1 MTNLTNATSCVASPS
16 LPNGLNIDSSTCTI
30 SGTPSVESSN
40 ATYTVTANISN
51 TTFQTTVW
59 LSTSPFATITSTVEG
74 AHLNLGEAMGPITL
88 NYTSQA
94 GNGTLYNGNGTA
106 WMVKDI
112 YSGAAEGSPYFLTAV
127 GNILYFRAIDG
138 TNGYELWKS
147 DGTASGTVL
156 VKDINSGSDSGW
168 PNHLT
173 AVGNTLYFEATD
185 GTNGYELW
193 KSDGTAAGT
202 VMVKDINSGSGSSDP
217 THLTAVGN
225 TLYFAANDGTNGWEL
240 WKSDGTASGTVMV
253 KDINSGSVQIVPS
266 YLTAVGNTLYFSA
279 TDGTNGTELW
289 KSDGTAAGTV
299 MIKDINSASSS
310 SSPSYLTAF
319 GNTLYFAAS
328 DGTNGTELWKSD
340 GTASGTV
347 MMDINSG
354 SGNSYP
360 NYFKAIGNTLYFK
373 ATDGTLLNMLWKSDG
388 TANGTMMVGS
398 SGSLPLIDSN
408 SYLTAVGNTLYFRA
422 NDGTNGWELWKS
434 DGTANGT
441 MMVKDIR
448 SGSDSSSPQYL
459 TAVGNTVYFSAHG
472 GSGVGTELFKS
483 DGTANGTVMVQE
495 ISSGSSSD
503 PSELITVD
511 NILYFRA
518 TDIPNQ
524 PNVGSGKEL
533 WALDPANITLNTP
546 PPVSWETDPALP
558 AGMSISNGVISGTP
572 SVYANNQTYTVYANQ
587 SNYST
592 THQLYFSV
600 DTDNAHTVVENQAI
614 DAIGFHPPFNNGTTT
629 WTASANLPG
638 NLTIDASTGEI
649 TGTVNGTFANA
660 TITVT
665 ATHNGSAT
673 ETFTFN
679 LQSLADYD
687 GDGLANDLPADYD
700 AADQPTPG
708 LVADTDDDADG
719 LLDTVETDTGTYVD
733 SSDTGTDPLNPD
745 TDGDGICDGP
755 NAVSPICIAGPD
767 TNSGA
772 TVVDTPIV
780 LLNNSDVDEIA
791 PFYPRTGATY
801 GLSPDLPTSMQF
813 DASNGSI
820 WGTPD
825 MTMSNSTYTMWA
837 NDSGLSVSWTFFLEV
852 LEDLDGDGMPD
863 ILPGDYDGSNDP
875 IRSPPGL
882 VEDLD
887 DDGDGYNDTAE
898 TGTGIYVD
906 ENNTGTDSRDPDT
919 DDDGICDGPNAVS
932 PICIAGPD
940 TSNGPNMITTPVV
953 LVNNSEVSEI
963 APFMIVS
970 GATYALSPDLPTSMQ
985 FDASN
990 GSIWGTPDMTMSN
1003 STYTM
1008 WANDS
1013 GLSVSWTFFLEVLED
1028 LDGDGM
1034 PDVLPVDYDEIND
1047 PIRTPGLAED
1057 LDDDGDGYNDT
1068 AETDTGLYL
1077 DGNNTGTD
1085 PRDPDTD
1092 DDGICDGPN
1101 AVSPICIAGPD
1112 LTPFGP
1118 PATVVAVNNSMIP
1131 SVPPYYAG
1139 SGLTYEIMPDL
1150 PNGLTIDP
1158 INGYLMGIPTETIG
1172 NTTYTVYAN
1181 HTDGTSYSWD
1191 FTIEVLEDSDG
1202 DGSPDTLP
1210 ADYDGDDDS
1219 IRAPPGLTE
1228 DLDDDGDGTS
1238 DLDEILNG
1246 TEPLNPDTDGDGFCD
1261 GINPVADVCFSGPDP
1276 YPNDANLPLDTD
1288 GDGLP
1293 DDDSAWTGPPYADDD
1308 DDNDG
1313 FPDVSEDACGSDS
1326 LDANSIPNDMDGD
1339 TICDGDDDDK
1349 DGDGIENVNETGAL
1363 GVPPGSSPIN
1373 PDTDGDGICDGPE
1386 SPVTSNCTAGP
1397 DMFPLDPS
1405 AWEDTDGDG
1414 YPNELFPPSNSTPPL
1429 EEDLDDDNDGWTDI
1443 DEVNCGTDPV
1453 NVTDVPI
1460 DLNGDGVCDVLDLD
1474 WDDDGIPNA
1483 NETDTGIYN
1492 DPSDMGT
1499 DPWNPDTDG
1508 DGFCDGP
1515 FAVFNGTDTVCIGGP
1530 DPFPLD
1536 PTMPFDTDGDGLP
1549 NELPEDYVGN
1559 LEEDLDDDNDGYSDV
1574 SELNCDSNPLNAS
1587 STPTNDLDGDGICDA
1602 QDDDVDGD
1610 GLSNATE
1617 QDTNSTSLFNNAD
1630 TDGDGICDGPL
1641 APAMPIGVCTAGPD
1655 AFPNDPAAWI
1665 DTDGDGKPDD
1675 IVPGIETDLVLD
1687 LDDDNDQWTDE
1698 DEAACG
1704 TDPKDVSSTPL
1715 DGDDDGICDVLDVK
1729 VLGYVMN
1736 DQEASIFEGY
1746 VNQSDFLIL
1755 PNLTGMEPGTWSIV
1769 PALPAGL
1776 DFSGTMARNGET
1788 GIISGIPTE
1797 SSNMTNYTVY
1807 ANNSQTGVQ
1816 FTFAMAILADTD
1828 GDRLPDTE
1836 SATGL
1841 EVDLDDD
1848 NDGHLDEI
1856 EVKCG
1861 SDPTNQTSVPNVD
1874 ENDECITGVY
1884 ADDDDDEGGFS
1895 PLWCLP
1901 LLAILLL
1908 MLLLFGLLLRD
1919 KVELIGPEPENTT
1932 AEPNFLS
1939 GVGTKDNPFVLRPIK
1954 ALKAGGKAETKEAIS
1969 IINMSP
1975 EIVVNLLD
1983 LAEATNDKRFMVYE
1997 IDGASEE
2004 PGYRLEADEEGRLRI
2019 RFVFDDSINPTYEG
2033 GDYEGLIKLG
2043 KASVYFSWTVG
2054 VKQDKK
2060 KMNELKK
2067 QQQAEEKAAA
2077 ALAAKEA
2084 KEAKAAEEKAAKEAE
2099 KKAKADEKA
2108 AAAAATALA
2117 AKEAKE
2123 EADAK
2128 KKADADAKAA
2138 KESEKKVKADEK
2150 AAAAALAA
2158 KAKEEEDA
2166 KKKADADA
2174 KASKESEKKAK
2185 AEEKAAAAVLAAKAK
2200 EEEDAKKKADADA
2213 KEAEEK
2219 AAAAKKKAEKKPAA
2233 TTKEVKKQEEL
2244 QRVKKRA
2251 KSIDF
2256 KVIGEATSTKLKSEV
2271 KKGSKTL
2278 EVGDASE
2285 FADSGSA
2292 AITDSEGST
2301 LISWTGKDGN
2311 VLTGVSGVTRIFAA
2325 ASIVMVKDDLQ
2336 VIKGIG
2342 PFLEEKLNAL
2352 GITTYRQL
2360 ANMNAKLEEQVNVA
2374 IEFFPGRVKRDQWVA
2389 QAKILLGEDVKLDE
2403 KALKKAEDLERIAQK
2418 AGGID
2423 FGTLGVATIDQQDDL
2438 QTIKG
2443 IGPFIAEKLYALGIY
2458 TFEQV
2463 GNMTSEIEEQV
2474 NKAIEFF
2481 PGRVKRDE
2489 WAKQGREL
2497 HKKK

>member
-1 MTNLTNATSCVASPS
+1 MKCWGRDNYGQLGDGGSNTDTNAPSSTAINLGTGRTAVAVAAGWYHTCAI
-16 LPNGLNIDSSTCTI
+16 LDNGDLKCWGRDSSGQLGDGAI
-30 SGTPSVESSN
+30 QFGTPYSDTNAPSS
-40 ATYTVTANISN
+40 TAINLGSGRTAVAVSAGSAHTCAILDNGEAKCWGSNSFGSLGDGGSN
-51 TTFQTTVW
+51 TNTNAPS
-59 LSTSPFATITSTVEG
+59 STAI
-74 AHLNLGEAMGPITL
+74 NLGTGRTAVAVSAVNANTCAILDNGEAKCWGYDNSGQLGDGGSNTNTNAPSSTAINLGTGR
-88 NYTSQA
+88 TAVAVA
-94 GNGTLYNGNGTA
+94 GGNSHNCAILDNGEAKCWGYNGNGQLGDGGSNTNQ
-106 WMVKDI
+106 
-112 YSGAAEGSPYFLTAV
+112 GSPVAV
-127 GNILYFRAIDG
+127 
-138 TNGYELWKS
+138 
-147 DGTASGTVL
+147 
-156 VKDINSGSDSGW
+156 SGS
-168 PNHLT
+168 
-173 AVGNTLYFEATD
+173 NTWDAT
-185 GTNGYELW
+185 T
-193 KSDGTAAGT
+193 T
-202 VMVKDINSGSGSSDP
+202 
-217 THLTAVGN
+217 
-225 TLYFAANDGTNGWEL
+225 
-240 WKSDGTASGTVMV
+240 
-253 KDINSGSVQIVPS
+253 IV
-266 YLTAVGNTLYFSA
+266 T
-279 TDGTNGTELW
+279 
-289 KSDGTAAGTV
+289 
-299 MIKDINSASSS
+299 
-310 SSPSYLTAF
+310 
-319 GNTLYFAAS
+319 
-328 DGTNGTELWKSD
+328 
-340 GTASGTV
+340 
-347 MMDINSG
+347 
-354 SGNSYP
+354 
-360 NYFKAIGNTLYFK
+360 
-373 ATDGTLLNMLWKSDG
+373 
-388 TANGTMMVGS
+388 
-398 SGSLPLIDSN
+398 
-408 SYLTAVGNTLYFRA
+408 
-422 NDGTNGWELWKS
+422 
-434 DGTANGT
+434 
-441 MMVKDIR
+441 
-448 SGSDSSSPQYL
+448 
-459 TAVGNTVYFSAHG
+459 
-472 GSGVGTELFKS
+472 
-483 DGTANGTVMVQE
+483 
-495 ISSGSSSD
+495 
-503 PSELITVD
+503 
-511 NILYFRA
+511 
-518 TDIPNQ
+518 
-524 PNVGSGKEL
+524 
-533 WALDPANITLNTP
+533 
-546 PPVSWETDPALP
+546 WETHPALP
-558 AGMSISNGVISGTP
+558 AGMSISGGTISGTP
-572 SVYANNQTYTVYANQ
+572 SVYATNQTYTIYANQ
-587 SNYST
+587 SGYST
-592 THQLYFSV
+592 THELYFSV
-600 DTDNAHTVVENQAI
+600 DTTNAHTVVENQTI
-614 DAIGFHPPFNNGTTT
+614 DPIGFHPPFNNGTTT
-629 WTASANLPG
+629 WTASGNMPANL
-638 NLTIDASTGEI
+638 LIDSSTGEI
-649 TGTVNGTFANA
+649 TGTVISTFANA

-665 ATHNGSAT
+665 ATHNGSAV

-687 GDGLANDLPADYD
+687 GDGLPNDLPSDYD
-700 AADQPTPG
+700 AAEGPTPG

-755 NAVSPICIAGPD
+755 NAIAGVCIAGPD

-791 PFYPRTGATY
+791 PFYPVTGATY

-837 NDSGLSVSWTFFLEV
+837 NLT
-852 LEDLDGDGMPD
+852 DG
-863 ILPGDYDGSNDP
+863 
-875 IRSPPGL
+875 
-882 VEDLD
+882 
-887 DDGDGYNDTAE
+887 
-898 TGTGIYVD
+898 
-906 ENNTGTDSRDPDT
+906 
-919 DDDGICDGPNAVS
+919 
-932 PICIAGPD
+932 
-940 TSNGPNMITTPVV
+940 TST
-953 LVNNSEVSEI
+953 
-963 APFMIVS
+963 
-970 GATYALSPDLPTSMQ
+970 
-985 FDASN
+985 
-990 GSIWGTPDMTMSN
+990 
-1003 STYTM
+1003 
-1008 WANDS
+1008 
-1013 GLSVSWTFFLEVLED
+1013 SWTFFLEVLED

-1034 PDVLPVDYDEIND
+1034 PDVLPVDYDGTND
-1047 PIRTPGLAED
+1047 PIRSPPGLVED

-1139 SGLTYEIMPDL
+1139 SGLTYEVMPDL
-1150 PNGLTIDP
+1150 PNGLTIDAN
-1158 INGYLMGIPTETIG
+1158 NGYLMGIPTETTG
-1172 NTTYTVYAN
+1172 NITYTVFAN
-1181 HTDGTSYSWD
+1181 LTDGTSYSWD

-1228 DLDDDGDGTS
+1228 DLDDDGDGES
-1238 DLDEILNG
+1238 DLDEIANG

-1261 GINPVADVCFSGPDP
+1261 GINAVSGVCFAGPDP

-1574 SELNCDSNPLNAS
+1574 SELNCDSDPLDAS

-1610 GLSNATE
+1610 GLSNVTE

-1704 TDPKDVSSTPL
+1704 TDPKDVASTPL

-1729 VLGYVMN
+1729 LLGYAMN
-1736 DQEASIFEGY
+1736 DQEALIFEGY

-1755 PNLTGMEPGTWSIV
+1755 PNLTGMEPGTWTIE

-1776 DFSGTMARNGET
+1776 SFSGTARSGET

-1797 SSNMTNYTVY
+1797 TSNMTNYTVY

-1816 FTFAMAILADTD
+1816 FTFELAILADTD
-1828 GDRLPDTE
+1828 GDGLPDE
-1836 SATGL
+1836 GSVTGL
-1841 EVDLDDD
+1841 GEDLDDD
-1848 NDGHLDEI
+1848 NDGHPDQI
-1856 EVKCG
+1856 ERNCD
-1861 SDPTNQTSVPNVD
+1861 SDPYNQTSVPNVD
-1874 ENDECITGVY
+1874 ENNECITGQY
-1884 ADDDDDEGGFS
+1884 ADDDSDDGGFS
-1895 PLWCLP
+1895 ALWCLP
-1901 LLAILLL
+1901 LIFLLL
-1908 MLLLFGLLLRD
+1908 LVLLLFGLLLRD
-1919 KVELIGPEPENTT
+1919 KVALIGPEPEYTT
-1932 AEPNFLS
+1932 SEPHFLS
-1939 GVGTKDNPFVLRPIK
+1939 GAGTKDDPFVLKPVK
-1954 ALKAGGKAETKEAIS
+1954 ALKAGTKVETKESIS
-1969 IINMSP
+1969 ITDMSP
-1975 EIVVNLLD
+1975 EVAVNLLD

-2019 RFVFDDSINPTYEG
+2019 RFVFDDSINPTYQG

-2067 QQQAEEKAAA
+2067 QQEAEEKAAA

-2138 KESEKKVKADEK
+2138 KESEKKAKADEK
-2150 AAAAALAA
+2150 AAAAL
-2158 KAKEEEDA
+2158 
-2166 KKKADADA
+2166 
-2174 KASKESEKKAK
+2174 S
-2185 AEEKAAAAVLAAKAK
+2185 L
-2200 EEEDAKKKADADA
+2200 
-2213 KEAEEK
+2213 
-2219 AAAAKKKAEKKPAA
+2219 
-2233 TTKEVKKQEEL
+2233 L
-2244 QRVKKRA
+2244 RLRKKRMLRRRQMLTLRLLRNLKRKQRLRKRPLPLLSLLRLRKKRMLRRRQMLMLRLLRKQKRRLLLLRKRLRRNLLQQRR
-2251 KSIDF
+2251 KSRNKRNF
-2256 KVIGEATSTKLKSEV
+2256 
-2271 KKGSKTL
+2271 
-2278 EVGDASE
+2278 
-2285 FADSGSA
+2285 
-2292 AITDSEGST
+2292 
-2301 LISWTGKDGN
+2301 N
-2311 VLTGVSGVTRIFAA
+2311 VLRSVRNP
-2325 ASIVMVKDDLQ
+2325 L
-2336 VIKGIG
+2336 
-2342 PFLEEKLNAL
+2342 
-2352 GITTYRQL
+2352 
-2360 ANMNAKLEEQVNVA
+2360 
-2374 IEFFPGRVKRDQWVA
+2374 
-2389 QAKILLGEDVKLDE
+2389 
-2403 KALKKAEDLERIAQK
+2403 
-2418 AGGID
+2418 
-2423 FGTLGVATIDQQDDL
+2423 
-2438 QTIKG
+2438 
-2443 IGPFIAEKLYALGIY
+2443 
-2458 TFEQV
+2458 
-2463 GNMTSEIEEQV
+2463 TS
-2474 NKAIEFF
+2474 
-2481 PGRVKRDE
+2481 R
-2489 WAKQGREL
+2489 
-2497 HKKK
+2497 

>member
-1 MTNLTNATSCVASPS
+1 M
-16 LPNGLNIDSSTCTI
+16 
-30 SGTPSVESSN
+30 
-40 ATYTVTANISN
+40 
-51 TTFQTTVW
+51 
-59 LSTSPFATITSTVEG
+59 
-74 AHLNLGEAMGPITL
+74 
-88 NYTSQA
+88 
-94 GNGTLYNGNGTA
+94 
-106 WMVKDI
+106 
-112 YSGAAEGSPYFLTAV
+112 
-127 GNILYFRAIDG
+127 
-138 TNGYELWKS
+138 
-147 DGTASGTVL
+147 
-156 VKDINSGSDSGW
+156 
-168 PNHLT
+168 
-173 AVGNTLYFEATD
+173 
-185 GTNGYELW
+185 
-193 KSDGTAAGT
+193 
-202 VMVKDINSGSGSSDP
+202 
-217 THLTAVGN
+217 
-225 TLYFAANDGTNGWEL
+225 
-240 WKSDGTASGTVMV
+240 
-253 KDINSGSVQIVPS
+253 
-266 YLTAVGNTLYFSA
+266 
-279 TDGTNGTELW
+279 
-289 KSDGTAAGTV
+289 
-299 MIKDINSASSS
+299 
-310 SSPSYLTAF
+310 
-319 GNTLYFAAS
+319 
-328 DGTNGTELWKSD
+328 
-340 GTASGTV
+340 
-347 MMDINSG
+347 
-354 SGNSYP
+354 
-360 NYFKAIGNTLYFK
+360 
-373 ATDGTLLNMLWKSDG
+373 
-388 TANGTMMVGS
+388 
-398 SGSLPLIDSN
+398 
-408 SYLTAVGNTLYFRA
+408 
-422 NDGTNGWELWKS
+422 
-434 DGTANGT
+434 
-441 MMVKDIR
+441 
-448 SGSDSSSPQYL
+448 
-459 TAVGNTVYFSAHG
+459 
-472 GSGVGTELFKS
+472 
-483 DGTANGTVMVQE
+483 
-495 ISSGSSSD
+495 
-503 PSELITVD
+503 
-511 NILYFRA
+511 
-518 TDIPNQ
+518 
-524 PNVGSGKEL
+524 GSGKEL

-791 PFYPRTGATY
+791 PFYPMTGATY

-825 MTMSNSTYTMWA
+825 MVMSNSTYTMWA

-863 ILPGDYDGSNDP
+863 VLPLDYDGSNDP

-940 TSNGPNMITTPVV
+940 TTNGPNMITTPVV

-963 APFMIVS
+963 APFMTVS

-1034 PDVLPVDYDEIND
+1034 PDVLPVDYDGSND
-1047 PIRTPGLAED
+1047 PIRSPPGLVED

-1150 PNGLTIDP
+1150 PTGLTIDP

-1228 DLDDDGDGTS
+1228 DLDDDGDGES

-1261 GINPVADVCFSGPDP
+1261 GINAVSGVCFAGPDP
-1276 YPNDANLPLDTD
+1276 NPLDPNLPLDTD

-1675 IVPGIETDLVLD
+1675 IVP
-1687 LDDDNDQWTDE
+1687 
-1698 DEAACG
+1698 
-1704 TDPKDVSSTPL
+1704 
-1715 DGDDDGICDVLDVK
+1715 
-1729 VLGYVMN
+1729 
-1736 DQEASIFEGY
+1736 
-1746 VNQSDFLIL
+1746 
-1755 PNLTGMEPGTWSIV
+1755 
-1769 PALPAGL
+1769 
-1776 DFSGTMARNGET
+1776 
-1788 GIISGIPTE
+1788 
-1797 SSNMTNYTVY
+1797 
-1807 ANNSQTGVQ
+1807 
-1816 FTFAMAILADTD
+1816 
-1828 GDRLPDTE
+1828 
-1836 SATGL
+1836 
-1841 EVDLDDD
+1841 
-1848 NDGHLDEI
+1848 
-1856 EVKCG
+1856 
-1861 SDPTNQTSVPNVD
+1861 
-1874 ENDECITGVY
+1874 
-1884 ADDDDDEGGFS
+1884 
-1895 PLWCLP
+1895 
-1901 LLAILLL
+1901 
-1908 MLLLFGLLLRD
+1908 
-1919 KVELIGPEPENTT
+1919 
-1932 AEPNFLS
+1932 
-1939 GVGTKDNPFVLRPIK
+1939 
-1954 ALKAGGKAETKEAIS
+1954 
-1969 IINMSP
+1969 
-1975 EIVVNLLD
+1975 
-1983 LAEATNDKRFMVYE
+1983 
-1997 IDGASEE
+1997 
-2004 PGYRLEADEEGRLRI
+2004 
-2019 RFVFDDSINPTYEG
+2019 
-2033 GDYEGLIKLG
+2033 
-2043 KASVYFSWTVG
+2043 
-2054 VKQDKK
+2054 
-2060 KMNELKK
+2060 
-2067 QQQAEEKAAA
+2067 
-2077 ALAAKEA
+2077 
-2084 KEAKAAEEKAAKEAE
+2084 
-2099 KKAKADEKA
+2099 
-2108 AAAAATALA
+2108 
-2117 AKEAKE
+2117 
-2123 EADAK
+2123 
-2128 KKADADAKAA
+2128 
-2138 KESEKKVKADEK
+2138 
-2150 AAAAALAA
+2150 
-2158 KAKEEEDA
+2158 
-2166 KKKADADA
+2166 
-2174 KASKESEKKAK
+2174 
-2185 AEEKAAAAVLAAKAK
+2185 
-2200 EEEDAKKKADADA
+2200 
-2213 KEAEEK
+2213 
-2219 AAAAKKKAEKKPAA
+2219 
-2233 TTKEVKKQEEL
+2233 
-2244 QRVKKRA
+2244 
-2251 KSIDF
+2251 
-2256 KVIGEATSTKLKSEV
+2256 
-2271 KKGSKTL
+2271 
-2278 EVGDASE
+2278 
-2285 FADSGSA
+2285 
-2292 AITDSEGST
+2292 
-2301 LISWTGKDGN
+2301 
-2311 VLTGVSGVTRIFAA
+2311 
-2325 ASIVMVKDDLQ
+2325 
-2336 VIKGIG
+2336 
-2342 PFLEEKLNAL
+2342 
-2352 GITTYRQL
+2352 
-2360 ANMNAKLEEQVNVA
+2360 
-2374 IEFFPGRVKRDQWVA
+2374 
-2389 QAKILLGEDVKLDE
+2389 
-2403 KALKKAEDLERIAQK
+2403 
-2418 AGGID
+2418 
-2423 FGTLGVATIDQQDDL
+2423 
-2438 QTIKG
+2438 
-2443 IGPFIAEKLYALGIY
+2443 
-2458 TFEQV
+2458 
-2463 GNMTSEIEEQV
+2463 
-2474 NKAIEFF
+2474 
-2481 PGRVKRDE
+2481 
-2489 WAKQGREL
+2489 
-2497 HKKK
+2497 

>member
-1 MTNLTNATSCVASPS
+1 MMAMD
-16 LPNGLNIDSSTCTI
+16 LP
-30 SGTPSVESSN
+30 
-40 ATYTVTANISN
+40 
-51 TTFQTTVW
+51 
-59 LSTSPFATITSTVEG
+59 
-74 AHLNLGEAMGPITL
+74 
-88 NYTSQA
+88 
-94 GNGTLYNGNGTA
+94 
-106 WMVKDI
+106 
-112 YSGAAEGSPYFLTAV
+112 
-127 GNILYFRAIDG
+127 
-138 TNGYELWKS
+138 
-147 DGTASGTVL
+147 
-156 VKDINSGSDSGW
+156 
-168 PNHLT
+168 
-173 AVGNTLYFEATD
+173 
-185 GTNGYELW
+185 
-193 KSDGTAAGT
+193 
-202 VMVKDINSGSGSSDP
+202 
-217 THLTAVGN
+217 
-225 TLYFAANDGTNGWEL
+225 
-240 WKSDGTASGTVMV
+240 
-253 KDINSGSVQIVPS
+253 
-266 YLTAVGNTLYFSA
+266 
-279 TDGTNGTELW
+279 
-289 KSDGTAAGTV
+289 
-299 MIKDINSASSS
+299 
-310 SSPSYLTAF
+310 
-319 GNTLYFAAS
+319 
-328 DGTNGTELWKSD
+328 
-340 GTASGTV
+340 
-347 MMDINSG
+347 
-354 SGNSYP
+354 
-360 NYFKAIGNTLYFK
+360 
-373 ATDGTLLNMLWKSDG
+373 
-388 TANGTMMVGS
+388 
-398 SGSLPLIDSN
+398 
-408 SYLTAVGNTLYFRA
+408 
-422 NDGTNGWELWKS
+422 
-434 DGTANGT
+434 
-441 MMVKDIR
+441 
-448 SGSDSSSPQYL
+448 
-459 TAVGNTVYFSAHG
+459 
-472 GSGVGTELFKS
+472 
-483 DGTANGTVMVQE
+483 
-495 ISSGSSSD
+495 
-503 PSELITVD
+503 
-511 NILYFRA
+511 
-518 TDIPNQ
+518 
-524 PNVGSGKEL
+524 
-533 WALDPANITLNTP
+533 
-546 PPVSWETDPALP
+546 
-558 AGMSISNGVISGTP
+558 
-572 SVYANNQTYTVYANQ
+572 
-587 SNYST
+587 
-592 THQLYFSV
+592 
-600 DTDNAHTVVENQAI
+600 
-614 DAIGFHPPFNNGTTT
+614 
-629 WTASANLPG
+629 
-638 NLTIDASTGEI
+638 
-649 TGTVNGTFANA
+649 
-660 TITVT
+660 
-665 ATHNGSAT
+665 
-673 ETFTFN
+673 
-679 LQSLADYD
+679 
-687 GDGLANDLPADYD
+687 NDLPSDYD
-700 AADQPTPG
+700 AAEGPTPG

-755 NAVSPICIAGPD
+755 NAIAGVCIAGPD

-791 PFYPRTGATY
+791 PFYPVTGATY

-837 NDSGLSVSWTFFLEV
+837 NLT
-852 LEDLDGDGMPD
+852 DG
-863 ILPGDYDGSNDP
+863 
-875 IRSPPGL
+875 
-882 VEDLD
+882 
-887 DDGDGYNDTAE
+887 
-898 TGTGIYVD
+898 
-906 ENNTGTDSRDPDT
+906 
-919 DDDGICDGPNAVS
+919 
-932 PICIAGPD
+932 
-940 TSNGPNMITTPVV
+940 TST
-953 LVNNSEVSEI
+953 
-963 APFMIVS
+963 
-970 GATYALSPDLPTSMQ
+970 
-985 FDASN
+985 
-990 GSIWGTPDMTMSN
+990 
-1003 STYTM
+1003 
-1008 WANDS
+1008 
-1013 GLSVSWTFFLEVLED
+1013 SWTFFLEVLED

-1034 PDVLPVDYDEIND
+1034 PDVLPGDYDGTND
-1047 PIRTPGLAED
+1047 PIRSPPGLVED

-1139 SGLTYEIMPDL
+1139 SGLTYEVMPDL
-1150 PNGLTIDP
+1150 PNGLTIDAN
-1158 INGYLMGIPTETIG
+1158 NGYLMGIPTETTG
-1172 NTTYTVYAN
+1172 NITYTVFAN
-1181 HTDGTSYSWD
+1181 LTDGTSYSWD

-1228 DLDDDGDGTS
+1228 DLDDDGDGES
-1238 DLDEILNG
+1238 DLDEIANG

-1261 GINPVADVCFSGPDP
+1261 GINAVSGVCFAGPDP
-1276 YPNDANLPLDTD
+1276 NPLNAANLPLDTD

-1574 SELNCDSNPLNAS
+1574 SELNCDSDPLDAS

-1610 GLSNATE
+1610 GLSNVTE

-1704 TDPKDVSSTPL
+1704 TDPKDVASTPL

-1729 VLGYVMN
+1729 LLGYAMN
-1736 DQEASIFEGY
+1736 DQEALIFEGY

-1755 PNLTGMEPGTWSIV
+1755 PNLTGMEPGTWTIE

-1776 DFSGTMARNGET
+1776 SFSGTARSGET

-1797 SSNMTNYTVY
+1797 TSNMTNYTVY

-1816 FTFAMAILADTD
+1816 FTFELAILADTD
-1828 GDRLPDTE
+1828 GDGLPDE
-1836 SATGL
+1836 GSVTGL
-1841 EVDLDDD
+1841 GEDLDDD
-1848 NDGHLDEI
+1848 NDGHPDQI
-1856 EVKCG
+1856 ERNCD
-1861 SDPTNQTSVPNVD
+1861 SDPYNQTSVPNVD
-1874 ENDECITGVY
+1874 ENNECITGQY
-1884 ADDDDDEGGFS
+1884 ADDDSDDGGFS
-1895 PLWCLP
+1895 ALWCLP
-1901 LLAILLL
+1901 LIFLLL
-1908 MLLLFGLLLRD
+1908 LVLLLFGLLLRD
-1919 KVELIGPEPENTT
+1919 KVALIGPEPEYTT
-1932 AEPNFLS
+1932 SEPHFLS
-1939 GVGTKDNPFVLRPIK
+1939 GAGTKDDPFVLKPVK
-1954 ALKAGGKAETKEAIS
+1954 ALKAGTKVETKESIS
-1969 IINMSP
+1969 ITDMSP
-1975 EIVVNLLD
+1975 EVAVNLLD

-2019 RFVFDDSINPTYEG
+2019 RFVFDDSINPTYQG

-2067 QQQAEEKAAA
+2067 QQEAEEKAAA

-2138 KESEKKVKADEK
+2138 KESEKKAKADEKAAAALAAKAKEEEDAKKKADADAKAAKESEKKAKAEEK

-2174 KASKESEKKAK
+2174 KA
-2185 AEEKAAAAVLAAKAK
+2185 
-2200 EEEDAKKKADADA
+2200 A

>member
-1 MTNLTNATSCVASPS
+1 MKCWGRDNYGQLGDGGSNTDTNAPSSTAINLGTGRTAVAVAAGWYHTCAI
-16 LPNGLNIDSSTCTI
+16 LDNGDLKCWGRDSSGQLGDGAI
-30 SGTPSVESSN
+30 QFGTPYSDTNAPSS
-40 ATYTVTANISN
+40 TAINLGSGRTAVAVSAGSAHTCAILDNGEAKCWGSNSFGSLGDGGSN
-51 TTFQTTVW
+51 TNTNAPS
-59 LSTSPFATITSTVEG
+59 STAI
-74 AHLNLGEAMGPITL
+74 NLGTGRTAVAVSAVNANTCAILDNGEAKCWGYDNSGQLGDGGSNTNTNAPSSTAINLGTGR
-88 NYTSQA
+88 TAVAVA
-94 GNGTLYNGNGTA
+94 GGNSHNCAILDNGEAKCWGYNGNGQLGDGGSNTNQ
-106 WMVKDI
+106 
-112 YSGAAEGSPYFLTAV
+112 GSPVAV
-127 GNILYFRAIDG
+127 
-138 TNGYELWKS
+138 
-147 DGTASGTVL
+147 
-156 VKDINSGSDSGW
+156 SGS
-168 PNHLT
+168 
-173 AVGNTLYFEATD
+173 NTWDAT
-185 GTNGYELW
+185 T
-193 KSDGTAAGT
+193 T
-202 VMVKDINSGSGSSDP
+202 
-217 THLTAVGN
+217 
-225 TLYFAANDGTNGWEL
+225 
-240 WKSDGTASGTVMV
+240 
-253 KDINSGSVQIVPS
+253 IV
-266 YLTAVGNTLYFSA
+266 T
-279 TDGTNGTELW
+279 
-289 KSDGTAAGTV
+289 
-299 MIKDINSASSS
+299 
-310 SSPSYLTAF
+310 
-319 GNTLYFAAS
+319 
-328 DGTNGTELWKSD
+328 
-340 GTASGTV
+340 
-347 MMDINSG
+347 
-354 SGNSYP
+354 
-360 NYFKAIGNTLYFK
+360 
-373 ATDGTLLNMLWKSDG
+373 
-388 TANGTMMVGS
+388 
-398 SGSLPLIDSN
+398 
-408 SYLTAVGNTLYFRA
+408 
-422 NDGTNGWELWKS
+422 
-434 DGTANGT
+434 
-441 MMVKDIR
+441 
-448 SGSDSSSPQYL
+448 
-459 TAVGNTVYFSAHG
+459 
-472 GSGVGTELFKS
+472 
-483 DGTANGTVMVQE
+483 
-495 ISSGSSSD
+495 
-503 PSELITVD
+503 
-511 NILYFRA
+511 
-518 TDIPNQ
+518 
-524 PNVGSGKEL
+524 
-533 WALDPANITLNTP
+533 
-546 PPVSWETDPALP
+546 WETHPALP
-558 AGMSISNGVISGTP
+558 AGMSISGGTISGTP
-572 SVYANNQTYTVYANQ
+572 SVYATNQTYTIYANQ
-587 SNYST
+587 SGYST
-592 THQLYFSV
+592 THELYFSV
-600 DTDNAHTVVENQAI
+600 DTTNAHTVVENQTI
-614 DAIGFHPPFNNGTTT
+614 DPIGFHPPFNNGTTT
-629 WTASANLPG
+629 WTASGNMPANL
-638 NLTIDASTGEI
+638 LIDSSTGEI
-649 TGTVNGTFANA
+649 TGTVISTFANA

-665 ATHNGSAT
+665 ATHNGSAV

-687 GDGLANDLPADYD
+687 GDGLPNDLPSDYD
-700 AADQPTPG
+700 AAEGPTPG

-755 NAVSPICIAGPD
+755 NAIAGVCIAGPD

-791 PFYPRTGATY
+791 PFYPVTGATY

-837 NDSGLSVSWTFFLEV
+837 NLT
-852 LEDLDGDGMPD
+852 DG
-863 ILPGDYDGSNDP
+863 
-875 IRSPPGL
+875 
-882 VEDLD
+882 
-887 DDGDGYNDTAE
+887 
-898 TGTGIYVD
+898 
-906 ENNTGTDSRDPDT
+906 
-919 DDDGICDGPNAVS
+919 
-932 PICIAGPD
+932 
-940 TSNGPNMITTPVV
+940 TST
-953 LVNNSEVSEI
+953 
-963 APFMIVS
+963 
-970 GATYALSPDLPTSMQ
+970 
-985 FDASN
+985 
-990 GSIWGTPDMTMSN
+990 
-1003 STYTM
+1003 
-1008 WANDS
+1008 
-1013 GLSVSWTFFLEVLED
+1013 SWTFFLEVLED

-1034 PDVLPVDYDEIND
+1034 PDVLPGDYDGTND
-1047 PIRTPGLAED
+1047 PIRSPPGLVED

-1139 SGLTYEIMPDL
+1139 SGLTYEVMPDL
-1150 PNGLTIDP
+1150 PNGLTIDAN
-1158 INGYLMGIPTETIG
+1158 NGYLMGIPTETTG
-1172 NTTYTVYAN
+1172 NITYTVFAN
-1181 HTDGTSYSWD
+1181 LTDGTSYSWD

-1228 DLDDDGDGTS
+1228 DLDDDGDGES
-1238 DLDEILNG
+1238 DLDEIANG

-1261 GINPVADVCFSGPDP
+1261 GINAVSGVCFAGPDP
-1276 YPNDANLPLDTD
+1276 NPLNAANLPLDTD

-1574 SELNCDSNPLNAS
+1574 SELNCDSDPLDAS

-1610 GLSNATE
+1610 GLSNVTE

-1704 TDPKDVSSTPL
+1704 TDPKDVASTPL

-1729 VLGYVMN
+1729 LLGYAMN
-1736 DQEASIFEGY
+1736 DQEALIFEGY
-1746 VNQSDFLIL
+1746 VNQSDFIIL
-1755 PNLTGMEPGTWSIV
+1755 PNLTGMEPGTWTIE

-1776 DFSGTMARNGET
+1776 SFSGTARSGET

-1797 SSNMTNYTVY
+1797 TSNMTNYTVY

-1816 FTFAMAILADTD
+1816 FTFELAILADTD
-1828 GDRLPDTE
+1828 GDGLPDE
-1836 SATGL
+1836 GSVTGL
-1841 EVDLDDD
+1841 GEDLDDD
-1848 NDGHLDEI
+1848 NDGHPDQI
-1856 EVKCG
+1856 ERNCD
-1861 SDPTNQTSVPNVD
+1861 SDPYNQTSVPNVD
-1874 ENDECITGVY
+1874 ENNECITGQY
-1884 ADDDDDEGGFS
+1884 ADDDSDDGGFS
-1895 PLWCLP
+1895 ALWCLP
-1901 LLAILLL
+1901 LIFLLL
-1908 MLLLFGLLLRD
+1908 LVLLLFGLLLRD
-1919 KVELIGPEPENTT
+1919 KVALIGPEPEYTT
-1932 AEPNFLS
+1932 SEPHFLS
-1939 GVGTKDNPFVLRPIK
+1939 GAGTKDDPFVLKPVK
-1954 ALKAGGKAETKEAIS
+1954 ALKAGTKVETKESIS
-1969 IINMSP
+1969 ITDMSP
-1975 EIVVNLLD
+1975 EVAVNLLD

-2019 RFVFDDSINPTYEG
+2019 RFVFDDSINPTYQG

-2067 QQQAEEKAAA
+2067 QQEAEEKAAA

-2138 KESEKKVKADEK
+2138 KESEKK
-2150 AAAAALAA
+2150 
-2158 KAKEEEDA
+2158 
-2166 KKKADADA
+2166 
-2174 KASKESEKKAK
+2174 AK
-2185 AEEKAAAAVLAAKAK
+2185 AEEKAAAALSLLRLR
-2200 EEEDAKKKADADA
+2200 KKRMLRRRQMLTLRLLRNLKR
-2213 KEAEEK
+2213 KQRLRK
-2219 AAAAKKKAEKKPAA
+2219 RPLPLLSLLRLRKKRMLRRRQMLMLRLLR
-2233 TTKEVKKQEEL
+2233 KQKRRLLLLRKRLRRNLL
-2244 QRVKKRA
+2244 QRRRKSRNKRN
-2251 KSIDF
+2251 F
-2256 KVIGEATSTKLKSEV
+2256 
-2271 KKGSKTL
+2271 
-2278 EVGDASE
+2278 
-2285 FADSGSA
+2285 
-2292 AITDSEGST
+2292 
-2301 LISWTGKDGN
+2301 N
-2311 VLTGVSGVTRIFAA
+2311 VLRSVRNP
-2325 ASIVMVKDDLQ
+2325 L
-2336 VIKGIG
+2336 
-2342 PFLEEKLNAL
+2342 
-2352 GITTYRQL
+2352 
-2360 ANMNAKLEEQVNVA
+2360 
-2374 IEFFPGRVKRDQWVA
+2374 
-2389 QAKILLGEDVKLDE
+2389 
-2403 KALKKAEDLERIAQK
+2403 
-2418 AGGID
+2418 
-2423 FGTLGVATIDQQDDL
+2423 
-2438 QTIKG
+2438 
-2443 IGPFIAEKLYALGIY
+2443 
-2458 TFEQV
+2458 
-2463 GNMTSEIEEQV
+2463 TS
-2474 NKAIEFF
+2474 
-2481 PGRVKRDE
+2481 R
-2489 WAKQGREL
+2489 
-2497 HKKK
+2497 